1 MAKTMIP
8 VVFQEDKIDFKL
20 TSIIF
25 EVRIGWPRP
34 QKKQKLCFATK

>member
-1 MAKTMIP
+1 MKNLSYKKKPLSMVKTMIP

-25 EVRIGWPRP
+25 
-34 QKKQKLCFATK
+34 

>member
-1 MAKTMIP
+1 MVKTMIP

-20 TSIIF
+20 TFIIF

>member
-1 MAKTMIP
+1 MVKTMIS